1 MTRQTKGTS
10 GVIVPLLK
18 LAAFTL
24 VVPGTVTLW
33 LPFYLYPAQLRFDSA
48 AMNGLALLAIV
59 LIVLGAVGYFWCA
72 WDFAFAGRGTPA
84 PIDPP
89 KVLVA
94 RGLYRFVRNPMYIS
108 VLLVLVG
115 ESLLFRSLALL
126 RYAVFWFAIVYL
138 FVVLYEEP
146 ALKRRFGASYEEY
159 RRRVWRWIPRIPSAG

>member
-33 LPFYLYPAQLRFDSA
+33 LPLYLYPTQLRFDPV

-115 ESLLFRSLALL
+115 ESLLFRSVALL
-126 RYAVFWFAIVYL
+126 RYAVIWFAIVYL

-146 ALKRRFGASYEEY
+146 ALKRKFGASYEEY
-159 RRRVWRWIPRIPSAG
+159 RRRVWRWIPRIPRAG

>member
-33 LPFYLYPAQLRFDSA
+33 LPLYLYPAQLRFNSA

-146 ALKRRFGASYEEY
+146 ALKQRFGASYEEY
-159 RRRVWRWIPRIPSAG
+159 RRRVWRWIPRIPRAG